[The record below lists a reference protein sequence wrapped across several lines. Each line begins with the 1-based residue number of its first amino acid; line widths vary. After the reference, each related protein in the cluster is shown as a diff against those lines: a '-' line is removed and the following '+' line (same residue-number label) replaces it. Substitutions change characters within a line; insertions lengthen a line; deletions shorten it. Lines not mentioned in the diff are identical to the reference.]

1 MICDTDRSPSS
12 DCSLTDFV
20 VKKVNLTYSNWK
32 KYDGVINF
40 FVIIFSS
47 SAASKTRL
55 LCLFEN
61 LTKFN
66 LVAFVRAEF

>member
-12 DCSLTDFV
+12 DCSR
-20 VKKVNLTYSNWK
+20 KKVNLTYSNWK

-40 FVIIFSS
+40 FVIIFFSS
-47 SAASKTRL
+47 VASKTRL